1 MSSDTAVSARDLVK
15 EYPIRAGG
23 GAMPTLRETIN
34 SRIRHPLRRREA
46 PSRFRALDGVS
57 FDVHQ
62 GEAVGIIGRN
72 GAGKSTLLKVLSRI
86 TPPTSGEAVVRGSL
100 GSLLEVG
107 TGFHM
112 ELTGR
117 ENVFLNGTML
127 GLTRRDI
134 AKRFD
139 AIVEFSGVE
148 KFLDVPVKRYS
159 SGMFVRLAFSVAAHV
174 EPSVLVIDEVLAVGD
189 AEFQAKCLGRMSELA
204 DGGRTVFFVSHSMP
218 AVQRLCTRALY
229 LDAGR
234 IAADG
239 RPAEV
244 INAYLGSGGSG
255 SSGERFW
262 DDPAKAP
269 GDDDVRLRSVRVLDS
284 AGEPADHARLDAP
297 LEIKLTWWVL
307 RGKAVTPHLHFRN
320 EDNLLLFVSLGD
332 PTPPGADGVARA
344 VCRVPANL
352 FSEGRIYLLVGLATF
367 APPADHVYESDV
379 VSFLMVE
386 NTDGW
391 SPTRKEF
398 AKDMPGLV
406 RPLLEWKS

>member
-1 MSSDTAVSARDLVK
+1 MSSDLAVEARGLTK
-15 EYPIRAGG
+15 EYPIKSGTR
-23 GAMPTLRETIN
+23 AMPTLRETIN
-34 SRIRHPLRRREA
+34 HRIRHPFTREQL
-46 PSRFRALDGVS
+46 SRFRALDDVS
-57 FDVHQ
+57 FDVRV

-72 GAGKSTLLKVLSRI
+72 GAGKSTLLKILSRI
-86 TPPTSGEAVVRGSL
+86 TPPTFGEAIVRGSL

-127 GLTRRDI
+127 GLTRKEVG
-134 AKRFD
+134 KRFD

-218 AVQRLCTRALY
+218 AVARLCSRALY
-229 LDAGR
+229 LDQGR
-234 IAADG
+234 VAADG
-239 RPAEV
+239 RPPEV
-244 INAYLGSGGSG
+244 ISAYLGSGGSG
-255 SSGERFW
+255 SSAERFW
-262 DDPAKAP
+262 NDQATAP
-269 GDDDVRLRSVRVLDS
+269 GDDAVRLRSVRVLD
-284 AGEPADHARLDAP
+284 ADGKPADSAYLDAP
-297 LEIKLTWWVL
+297 LEIELTWWVT
-307 RGKAVTPHLHFRN
+307 GKERVTPHLHFRN
-320 EDNLLLFVSLGD
+320 EDNELLFVSLGD
-332 PTPPGADGVARA
+332 PTPAGRDGIAKA

-352 FSEGRIYLLVGLATF
+352 FSEGRIYLLVGLATL
-367 APPADHVYESDV
+367 APATDHVYESDV

-386 NTDGW
+386 NTAEW
-391 SPTRKEF
+391 SPTRKGF
-398 AKDMPGLV
+398 AKDIPGLV
-406 RPLLEWKS
+406 RPLLQWEC